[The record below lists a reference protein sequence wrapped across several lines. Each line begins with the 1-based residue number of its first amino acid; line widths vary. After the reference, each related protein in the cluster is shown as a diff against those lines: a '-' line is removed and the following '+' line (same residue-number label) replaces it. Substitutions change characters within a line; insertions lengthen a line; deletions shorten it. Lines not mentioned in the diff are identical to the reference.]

1 MTNKIHIGIIPD
13 GNRRWCKENNYP
25 LSYLK
30 THWVSKIFLKEI
42 EKLYNIFK
50 NKENDK
56 YKILSQINEV
66 SLYVLS
72 LDNIIQRG
80 NNSKNIQTNY
90 SILKIFYA
98 KFKEN
103 YEKYK
108 NICNFFKL
116 NIIGEI
122 EYLPDEI
129 QDIIKH
135 LESTLNKG
143 KFKINIA
150 IAYCPKKDIEKIVLK
165 HEDRIIQNQTN
176 IDLLFRSG
184 REKRISGFFPYHMFY
199 TELYFSDKLW
209 PDIRI
214 DDIIEAINTYNKTD
228 RRFGK

>member
-30 THWVSKIFLKEI
+30 THWVSKIFFKEF
-42 EKLYNIFK
+42 ENLYNIFQ
-50 NKENDK
+50 NKDNDK

-103 YEKYK
+103 YDKY
-108 NICNFFKL
+108 
-116 NIIGEI
+116 
-122 EYLPDEI
+122 
-129 QDIIKH
+129 
-135 LESTLNKG
+135 
-143 KFKINIA
+143 
-150 IAYCPKKDIEKIVLK
+150 
-165 HEDRIIQNQTN
+165 
-176 IDLLFRSG
+176 
-184 REKRISGFFPYHMFY
+184 EKRIYLDPIFPKGPLPTIWIHEAMLGNEGYILDFRNGEVRLLFKSKTGRMAARPVR
-199 TELYFSDKLW
+199 TKDL
-209 PDIRI
+209 
-214 DDIIEAINTYNKTD
+214 IE
-228 RRFGK
+228 